1 MRGGRV
7 AGGEGGRR
15 PRAPAPTS
23 PLPSWGAIPA
33 SLLIAY
39 LLLGIDEIGVALE
52 EPWSLQPFA
61 ALTLANDGHVLAALE
76 AASEA
81 RALCAG
87 DVGGSAT
94 ESTDSDDGG
103 GDRGGAASSSRAA
116 RLFRGLRT
124 PSFFKA

>member
-1 MRGGRV
+1 M
-7 AGGEGGRR
+7 
-15 PRAPAPTS
+15 
-23 PLPSWGAIPA
+23 
-33 SLLIAY
+33 
-39 LLLGIDEIGVALE
+39 
-52 EPWSLQPFA
+52 
-61 ALTLANDGHVLAALE
+61 TLANDGHVLAALE

-81 RALCAG
+81 RALCAM